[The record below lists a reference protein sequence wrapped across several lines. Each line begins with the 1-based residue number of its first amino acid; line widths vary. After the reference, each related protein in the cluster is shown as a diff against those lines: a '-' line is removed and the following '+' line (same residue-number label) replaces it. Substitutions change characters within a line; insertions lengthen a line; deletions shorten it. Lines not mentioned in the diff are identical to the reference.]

1 MNRVAPF
8 IFAAAMAALAAA
20 PAAAQTQDQQPGAP
34 LRLIPASPPPSPPS
48 PSVPAPK
55 SAAAAATPAGIG
67 ESPLAPV
74 DASWADALAKNEAP
88 LPGDRWQGTPR
99 AVLRAMVARL
109 APSESP
115 ALRDLARRIL
125 LSGAAAPAGNDPADQ
140 PGLVVVRAAAA
151 ARLGAIAGAA
161 AVLDNVPGDKG
172 EAADRLR
179 IELAFAANDAT
190 GGCRRVAAGLARHQN
205 VWWDEANIAC
215 QLLSGARDQA
225 ALALDVL
232 HDRET
237 APDPLFDTLIAAASG
252 RPAKLDRK
260 ATLTPLQATLWA
272 VGKRPLPPAV
282 VGGMDAP
289 TAAAF
294 AGSDEPP
301 PNRVG
306 AAERAA
312 SLGAWAPERLGA
324 LYAKLAIPDAARMSA
339 LGDDKAADAPLGRAT
354 LFQLASQPGDPAP
367 RSAAL
372 LKFLAGAERNGLY
385 FVASRLAAPIVVAIG
400 PSIAIK
406 SAAPA
411 FIRALVAAG
420 RIKDA
425 TPWLTLADPAA
436 EAALLTLVRAGSPP
450 EKPVDDALAA
460 LDHQQGV
467 DASRRIGLFLALAAA
482 EGLQPSAESL
492 AAQPAQPHAATM
504 PGAALW
510 LMLRRAERAKHR
522 GETAL
527 AAVLLAQDGLHLA
540 TEPVVLLR
548 SLDALQ
554 AAGLDGAA
562 RTLVRDAA
570 VAAGF

>member
-8 IFAAAMAALAAA
+8 VFAAAIALAAV
-20 PAAAQTQDQQPGAP
+20 PTAAQSQDPQPGAP
-34 LRLIPASPPPSPPS
+34 VRLVPASPPAAAPS
-48 PSVPAPK
+48 PSAPPK
-55 SAAAAATPAGIG
+55 SAAAATPAGIG
-67 ESPLAPV
+67 ETRLAPV
-74 DASWADALAKNEAP
+74 DASWADALPKNEAP
-88 LPGDRWQGTPR
+88 LPDDRWQGTPR
-99 AVLRAMVARL
+99 GVLRAMVARL
-109 APSESP
+109 EPSESP

-125 LSGAAAPAGNDPADQ
+125 LSGAAAPAGDDPADQ
-140 PGLVVVRAAAA
+140 PSLVVVRAGAA
-151 ARLGAIAGAA
+151 ARLGAIVGAA

-179 IELAFAANDAT
+179 IELAFAGNDTT
-190 GGCRRVAAGLARHQN
+190 GGCRRVAAGLAQHQN
-205 VWWDEANIAC
+205 TWWDEANIAC

-232 HDRET
+232 HDRAT

-252 RPAKLDRK
+252 RPTKLDRK

-272 VGKRPLPPAV
+272 AGKRPLPPGI

-301 PNRVG
+301 PNRVD

-324 LYAKLAIPDAARMSA
+324 LYAKLIISDDRRASA
-339 LGDDKAADAPLGRAT
+339 LGDDKAADTPQGRAT

-385 FVASRLAAPIVVAIG
+385 FVASRLAAPIIVAIG
-400 PSIAIK
+400 PNVAIK

-420 RIKDA
+420 RAKDTA
-425 TPWLTLADPAA
+425 PWLALADPAT
-436 EAALLTLVRAGSPP
+436 AAPLLTLIRAGSPP
-450 EKPVDDALAA
+450 GNTAADMALAA
-460 LDHQQGV
+460 LALQPRPDT
-467 DASRRIGLFLALAAA
+467 SRRIGVFLALAAA
-482 EGLQPSAESL
+482 EGLQPSGGPL
-492 AAQPAQPHAATM
+492 AAQLAAPHAATM
-504 PGAALW
+504 PSAAEW
-510 LMLRRAERAKHR
+510 LMLRRAERAQHR

-540 TEPVVLLR
+540 TEPVILLR
-548 SLDALQ
+548 SLDALHTV
-554 AAGLDGAA
+554 GLDGAA

-570 VAAGF
+570 VAAGL